1 MAAKKINPTLK
12 MILEFG
18 PVVLFFIGYLKLKD
32 EVFLI
37 GGSEYK
43 GFIVITA
50 AFIPLMIASTLALWK
65 LTGHLSRMQFATLV
79 LVVLFGGMSVWFNDD
94 RFIKMKPTMLY
105 LLFGGLLGI
114 GLLRGQSWLKVVMEE
129 MMPLEQEGWMILT
142 RRLCAFFFALAVANE
157 LIWRFQSEETWVYFK
172 TFGLPVAMFGFF
184 MFQGALFQKYGPDED
199 SDESDTAK

>member
-12 MILEFG
+12 MVLEFG
-18 PVVLFFIGYLKLKD
+18 PIVLFFIGYLKLKD
-32 EVFLI
+32 EIFLI

-65 LTGHLSRMQFATLV
+65 LTGHLSKMQFATLV
-79 LVVLFGGMSVWFNDD
+79 MVVLFGGMSVWFNDD

-105 LLFGGLLGI
+105 VLFGGLLGL

-129 MMPLEQEGWMILT
+129 VMPLEQEGWMILT
-142 RRLCAFFFALAVANE
+142 RRLCAFFFGLAVANE
-157 LIWRFQSEETWVYFK
+157 VIWRTQSTDIWVYFK
-172 TFGLPVAMFGFF
+172 TFGLPVAMFAFF
-184 MFQGALFQKYGPDED
+184 MFQGQLFQKYAVEEEADPAE
-199 SDESDTAK
+199 

>member
-12 MILEFG
+12 MLLELG

-129 MMPLEQEGWMILT
+129 LMPLQQEGWMILT
-142 RRLCAFFFALAVANE
+142 RRLCAFFFGLAVANE
-157 LIWRFQSEETWVYFK
+157 LIWRTQSTEIWVYFK
-172 TFGLPVAMFGFF
+172 TFGLPVAMFAFF
-184 MFQGALFQKYGPDED
+184 MFQGTLLQKYGKEEEAGPAE
-199 SDESDTAK
+199 

>member
-12 MILEFG
+12 MLLELG
-18 PVVLFFIGYLKLKD
+18 PIVLFFIGYLKLKD

-37 GGSEYK
+37 SGHEYK

-50 AFIPLMIASTLALWK
+50 AFIPLMVASTLALWK
-65 LTGHLSRMQFATLV
+65 LTGHLSKMQFATLV

-114 GLLRGQSWLKVVMEE
+114 GLMRGQSWLKVVMEE
-129 MMPLEQEGWMILT
+129 VMPLQQEGWMILT
-142 RRLCAFFFALAVANE
+142 RRLCVFFFGLAVANE
-157 LIWRFQSEETWVYFK
+157 LIWRTQSTDTWVYFK
-172 TFGLPVAMFGFF
+172 TFGLPVAMFAFF
-184 MFQGALFQKYGPDED
+184 MMQGQLLQKFGIEEEAGPAE
-199 SDESDTAK
+199 

>member
-1 MAAKKINPTLK
+1 MV
-12 MILEFG
+12 LELG

-50 AFIPLMIASTLALWK
+50 AFIPLMVASTLALWK
-65 LTGHLSRMQFATLV
+65 LTGHLSRMQFATLI

-129 MMPLEQEGWMILT
+129 LMPLKQEGWMILT
-142 RRLCAFFFALAVANE
+142 RRLCAFFFGLAVANE
-157 LIWRFQSEETWVYFK
+157 LIWRTQSTDTWVYFK
-172 TFGLPVAMFGFF
+172 TFGLPVAMFAFF
-184 MFQGALFQKYGPDED
+184 MFQGRLLQTYGIEEEAGPAE
-199 SDESDTAK
+199 

>member
-12 MILEFG
+12 MLLELG

-37 GGSEYK
+37 GGSEYQ

-50 AFIPLMIASTLALWK
+50 VFIPLMVASTLALWK

-129 MMPLEQEGWMILT
+129 VMPLQQEGWMILT
-142 RRLCAFFFALAVANE
+142 RRLCAFFFGLAVANE
-157 LIWRFQSEETWVYFK
+157 LIWRTQSTETWVYFK
-172 TFGLPVAMFGFF
+172 TFGLPVAMFAFF
-184 MFQGALFQKYGPDED
+184 MAQGQLLQKFGLEEETGPAE
-199 SDESDTAK
+199 

>member
-12 MILEFG
+12 MLLELG

-37 GGSEYK
+37 GGSEYQ

-50 AFIPLMIASTLALWK
+50 AFIPLMVASTLALWK

-129 MMPLEQEGWMILT
+129 LMPLKQEGWMILT
-142 RRLCAFFFALAVANE
+142 RRMCAFFFGLAVANE
-157 LIWRFQSEETWVYFK
+157 LIWRTQSTETWVYFK
-172 TFGLPVAMFGFF
+172 TFGLPVAMFAFF
-184 MFQGALFQKYGPDED
+184 MAQGQLLQKFGLEEEAGPAE
-199 SDESDTAK
+199 

>member
-12 MILEFG
+12 MVLELG
-18 PVVLFFIGYLKLKD
+18 PIVLFFIGYLKLKD

-50 AFIPLMIASTLALWK
+50 AFIPLMVASTLALWK
-65 LTGHLSRMQFATLV
+65 LTGHLSRMQFATLI

-105 LLFGGLLGI
+105 VLFGGLLGI
-114 GLLRGQSWLKVVMEE
+114 GLMRGQSWLKVVMEE
-129 MMPLEQEGWMILT
+129 LMPLKQEGWMILT
-142 RRLCAFFFALAVANE
+142 RRLCAFFFGLAVANE
-157 LIWRFQSEETWVYFK
+157 LIWRTQSTETWVYFK
-172 TFGLPVAMFGFF
+172 TFGLPVAMFAFF
-184 MFQGALFQKYGPDED
+184 MFQGQLFQKYGDE
-199 SDESDTAK
+199 EEAGPAE

>member
-12 MILEFG
+12 MVLELG
-18 PVVLFFIGYLKLKD
+18 PIVLFFIGYLKLKD

-50 AFIPLMIASTLALWK
+50 AFIPLMVASTLALWK
-65 LTGHLSRMQFATLV
+65 LTGHLSRMQFATLI

-114 GLLRGQSWLKVVMEE
+114 GLMRGQSWLKVVMEE
-129 MMPLEQEGWMILT
+129 LMPLKQEGWMILT
-142 RRLCAFFFALAVANE
+142 RRLCAFFFGLAVANE
-157 LIWRFQSEETWVYFK
+157 LIWRSQSTETWVYFK
-172 TFGLPVAMFGFF
+172 TFGLPVAMFAFF
-184 MFQGALFQKYGPDED
+184 MFQGQLFQKYGDE
-199 SDESDTAK
+199 EEAGPAE

>member
-12 MILEFG
+12 MVLELG
-18 PVVLFFIGYLKLKD
+18 PIVLFFIGYLKLKD

-50 AFIPLMIASTLALWK
+50 AFIPLMVASTLALWK
-65 LTGHLSRMQFATLV
+65 LTGHLSRMQFATLI

-105 LLFGGLLGI
+105 VLFGGLLGI
-114 GLLRGQSWLKVVMEE
+114 GLMRGQSWLKVVMEE
-129 MMPLEQEGWMILT
+129 LMPLKQEGWMILT
-142 RRLCAFFFALAVANE
+142 RRLCAFFFGLAVANE
-157 LIWRFQSEETWVYFK
+157 LIWRTQSTEAWVYFK
-172 TFGLPVAMFGFF
+172 TFGLPVAMFAFF
-184 MFQGALFQKYGPDED
+184 MFQGQLFQKYRDEEEAGPAE
-199 SDESDTAK
+199 

>member
-1 MAAKKINPTLK
+1 MAEKKINPTLK

-18 PVVLFFIGYLKLKD
+18 PVVLFFVGYLKLKD
-32 EVFLI
+32 EIFLI
-37 GGSEYK
+37 GGEEYN

-50 AFIPLMIASTLALWK
+50 AFIPLMVASTLALWK

-129 MMPLEQEGWMILT
+129 VMPLEQEGWMILT

-157 LIWRFQSEETWVYFK
+157 LIWRFQSEEAWVYFK
-172 TFGLPVAMFGFF
+172 TFGLPIAMFGFF
-184 MFQGALFQKYGPDED
+184 MFQGPLFQKYGPDED
-199 SDESDTAK
+199 EENTGPAE

>member
-1 MAAKKINPTLK
+1 MAASKINPTLK
-12 MILEFG
+12 MVLELG

-50 AFIPLMIASTLALWK
+50 AFIPLMVASTLALWK
-65 LTGHLSRMQFATLV
+65 LTGHLSRMQFATLI

-129 MMPLEQEGWMILT
+129 LMPLKQEGWMILT
-142 RRLCAFFFALAVANE
+142 RRLCAFFFGLAVANE
-157 LIWRFQSEETWVYFK
+157 LIWRTQSTETWVYFK
-172 TFGLPVAMFGFF
+172 TFGLPVAMFAFF
-184 MFQGALFQKYGPDED
+184 MFQGRLLQTYGIEEEAGPAE
-199 SDESDTAK
+199 

>member
-12 MILEFG
+12 MVLELG
-18 PVVLFFIGYLKLKD
+18 PIVLFFIGYLKLKD

-50 AFIPLMIASTLALWK
+50 AFIPLMVASTLALWK
-65 LTGHLSRMQFATLV
+65 LTGHLSRMQFATLI

-114 GLLRGQSWLKVVMEE
+114 GLMRGQSWLKVVMEE
-129 MMPLEQEGWMILT
+129 LMPLKQEGWMILT
-142 RRLCAFFFALAVANE
+142 RRLCAFFFGLAVANE
-157 LIWRFQSEETWVYFK
+157 LIWRTQGTETWVYFK
-172 TFGLPVAMFGFF
+172 TFGLPVAMFAFF
-184 MFQGALFQKYGPDED
+184 MFQGQLFQKYGEEEEAGPAE
-199 SDESDTAK
+199 

>member
-1 MAAKKINPTLK
+1 MAEKKINPTLK
-12 MILEFG
+12 MLLELG
-18 PVVLFFIGYLKLKD
+18 PIVLFFIGYLKLKD

-50 AFIPLMIASTLALWK
+50 AFIPLMVASTLALWK
-65 LTGHLSRMQFATLV
+65 LTGHLSRMQFATLI

-129 MMPLEQEGWMILT
+129 LMPLKQEGWMILT
-142 RRLCAFFFALAVANE
+142 RRLCAFFFGLAVANE
-157 LIWRFQSEETWVYFK
+157 LIWRSQSTDTWVYFK
-172 TFGLPVAMFGFF
+172 TFGLPVAMFAFF
-184 MFQGALFQKYGPDED
+184 MLQGQLFQKYGLEEEAGPAE
-199 SDESDTAK
+199 

>member
-12 MILEFG
+12 MLLELG

-50 AFIPLMIASTLALWK
+50 AFIPLMVASTLALWK
-65 LTGHLSRMQFATLV
+65 LTGHLSRMQFATLI

-129 MMPLEQEGWMILT
+129 LMPLKQEGWMILT
-142 RRLCAFFFALAVANE
+142 RRLCAFFFGLAVANE
-157 LIWRFQSEETWVYFK
+157 LIWRTQSTDTWVYFK
-172 TFGLPVAMFGFF
+172 TFGLPVAMFAFF
-184 MFQGALFQKYGPDED
+184 MFQGRLLQTYGIEEEAGPAE
-199 SDESDTAK
+199 

>member
-12 MILEFG
+12 MLLELG
-18 PVVLFFIGYLKLKD
+18 PIVLFFIGYLKLKD

-50 AFIPLMIASTLALWK
+50 AFIPLMVASTLALWK
-65 LTGHLSRMQFATLV
+65 LTGHLSRMQFATLI

-114 GLLRGQSWLKVVMEE
+114 GLMRGQSWLKVVMEE
-129 MMPLEQEGWMILT
+129 LMPLQQEGWMILT
-142 RRLCAFFFALAVANE
+142 RRLCAFFFGLAVANE
-157 LIWRFQSEETWVYFK
+157 LIWRTQSTETWVYFK
-172 TFGLPVAMFGFF
+172 TFGLPVAMFAFF
-184 MFQGALFQKYGPDED
+184 MFQGQLLQKYGDE
-199 SDESDTAK
+199 EEAGPAE

>member
-12 MILEFG
+12 MVLELG

-50 AFIPLMIASTLALWK
+50 AFIPLMVASTLALWK
-65 LTGHLSRMQFATLV
+65 LTGHLSRMQFATLI

-105 LLFGGLLGI
+105 LLFGGLLGL
-114 GLLRGQSWLKVVMEE
+114 GLMRGQSWLKVVMEE
-129 MMPLEQEGWMILT
+129 LMPLKQEGWMILT
-142 RRLCAFFFALAVANE
+142 RRLCAFFFGLAVANE
-157 LIWRFQSEETWVYFK
+157 LIWRSQSTETWVYFK
-172 TFGLPVAMFGFF
+172 TFGLPVAMFAFF
-184 MFQGALFQKYGPDED
+184 MLQGQLFQKY
-199 SDESDTAK
+199 SDEEEAGPAE

>member
-12 MILEFG
+12 MLLELG
-18 PVVLFFIGYLKLKD
+18 PIVIFFIGYLKLKD

-37 GGSEYK
+37 SGHEYK

-50 AFIPLMIASTLALWK
+50 AFIPLMVASTLALWK

-114 GLLRGQSWLKVVMEE
+114 GLMRGQSWLKVVMEE
-129 MMPLEQEGWMILT
+129 VMPLQQEGWMILT
-142 RRLCAFFFALAVANE
+142 RRLCVFFFGLAVANE
-157 LIWRFQSEETWVYFK
+157 LIWRTQSTDTWVYFK
-172 TFGLPVAMFGFF
+172 TFGLPVAMFAFF
-184 MFQGALFQKYGPDED
+184 MMQGQLLQKFGIEEEAGPAE
-199 SDESDTAK
+199 